1 MYLYD
6 AVDKQFE
13 ERSKHCPKNYPHI
26 NRDFYGWGG
35 WLQSV
40 FVCFCA
46 QKPDIFRGIR
56 AIRFFCVWRFS
67 LFLEQCSYRVV
78 IIYINTVQLI
88 ILIAPSLPECVP
100 SRLARCGQNSVLIL

>member
-13 ERSKHCPKNYPHI
+13 ERSKHCPKNYLHI

-56 AIRFFCVWRFS
+56 AIRVFCVEIQFVFR
-67 LFLEQCSYRVV
+67 
-78 IIYINTVQLI
+78 TVQL
-88 ILIAPSLPECVP
+88 
-100 SRLARCGQNSVLIL
+100 

>member
-56 AIRFFCVWRFS
+56 AIRFF
-67 LFLEQCSYRVV
+67 L
-78 IIYINTVQLI
+78 
-88 ILIAPSLPECVP
+88 
-100 SRLARCGQNSVLIL
+100 CGDSVCF